1 MYEVPFYIA
10 FYMVALVL
18 ALLALMFLPD
28 WINYP
33 LFIGLGVLGPWMN
46 YWRYKKMKDKYS
58 KENYTN

>member
-28 WINYP
+28 WINYS

-46 YWRYKKMKDKYS
+46 Y
-58 KENYTN
+58 